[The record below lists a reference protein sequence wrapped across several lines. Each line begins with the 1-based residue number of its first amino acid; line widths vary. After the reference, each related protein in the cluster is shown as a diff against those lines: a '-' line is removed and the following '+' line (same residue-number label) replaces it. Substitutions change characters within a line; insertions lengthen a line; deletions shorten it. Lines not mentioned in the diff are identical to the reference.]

1 MIRIPRLS
9 VSEFFTNSIG
19 KEMNEMKRTKNW
31 ICMAMCLLLVLLAGD
46 RVGRSVPVKLV
57 RGGELTEVEITV
69 GERG

>member
-1 MIRIPRLS
+1 
-9 VSEFFTNSIG
+9 
-19 KEMNEMKRTKNW
+19 
-31 ICMAMCLLLVLLAGD
+31 VLLAGD

>member
-31 ICMAMCLLLVLLAGD
+31 ICMAMCLLLVLLALSGAGMICLIVLSLNLLGD
-46 RVGRSVPVKLV
+46 GLRDAADPYK
-57 RGGELTEVEITV
+57 
-69 GERG
+69 